1 MKRFFTIVRPT
12 LVVLVVLRWFLV
24 APAQESQTKS
34 SGGDK
39 ESSQSGFTGAGAGD
53 GDTMAAKPGRADG
66 LGNLLLRE
74 AAGQAAKVRIREQC
88 LWARIA
94 DNIERVYFTV
104 TGGGRPT
111 TSAKKPN
118 TRVEAATEAADRAK
132 RIAG

>member
-1 MKRFFTIVRPT
+1 MRCRITRPEEFA
-12 LVVLVVLRWFLV
+12 LPPS
-24 APAQESQTKS
+24 AIQH
-34 SGGDK
+34 G
-39 ESSQSGFTGAGAGD
+39 
-53 GDTMAAKPGRADG
+53 G
-66 LGNLLLRE
+66 LGNPLLRE
-74 AAGQAAKVRIREQC
+74 AAGQAAKVRIREQY

-94 DNIERVYFTV
+94 DNIQLVYFTV